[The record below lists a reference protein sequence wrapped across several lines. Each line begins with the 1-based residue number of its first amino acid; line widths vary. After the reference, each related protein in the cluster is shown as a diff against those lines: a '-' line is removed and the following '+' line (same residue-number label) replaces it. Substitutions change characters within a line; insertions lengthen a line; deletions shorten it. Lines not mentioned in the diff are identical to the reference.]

1 MHAHADVHVHV
12 LWRMY
17 VFKVCGDARVW
28 VPVCLC
34 VECGYMYVLM
44 HVDVF
49 DVMDLLR
56 CVCTR
61 VCNEREAST
70 IDNAVTKL
78 VRVMPTHIYIY
89 MHADNSGINV
99 TCVFTNMHRHV
110 PAAGEMKKIRTMT
123 NY

>member
-1 MHAHADVHVHV
+1 MRVFGYQCVFVWSVDTCMFTCM
-12 LWRMY
+12 LMY
-17 VFKVCGDARVW
+17 
-28 VPVCLC
+28 
-34 VECGYMYVLM
+34 LM
-44 HVDVF
+44 
-49 DVMDLLR
+49 
-56 CVCTR
+56 
-61 VCNEREAST
+61 CNEREAAT

-110 PAAGEMKKIRTMT
+110 PAAGKMKKIRAMI